1 MWIGAT
7 SPYCTKHKGRIV
19 LIKLKSRGDI
29 DFWNTEM
36 CQIEDCYG
44 AAEKIYASKE
54 LSIIDVCTE
63 HYIRLMREDTNG

>member
-1 MWIGAT
+1 M
-7 SPYCTKHKGRIV
+7 
-19 LIKLKSRGDI
+19 IKLKSRGDI